1 MATQGVRAGAGGT
14 AMLDDGAVEEL
25 RARVR
30 GRLIRPGDEMYEER
44 RMVWNGMV
52 NRRPALIVE
61 CTGTADVAAAV
72 GFARDRNLPISVRG
86 GGHNVAGTAI
96 ADDAVVVDLSL
107 MNSVRVDPEHRTAW
121 IGGGATLGAV
131 DHETQLFG
139 LAVPAG
145 IMSRT
150 GIGGLSLHGG
160 LGLLTRHYGLTC
172 DNLLSAEV
180 VTADGG
186 VLRADHRNH
195 ADLLWALRGG
205 GGNFG
210 VVTSFEFRLHLVG
223 PEVWMAIVMY
233 PAEQAASIL
242 KFYREFMVNAPDE
255 VMSLA
260 IFWTTPGEAPIP
272 EGARHVPTLILA
284 ACHSGPLDEGEQ
296 VIQPLREAGTALVD
310 LSGPMPFVAA
320 QQLFDPE
327 YPDGRRYYWKSLYL
341 RHLDDE
347 VGAALARHAARRP
360 SPLSSLDI
368 WALGGAM
375 SRVPAEESAFARRDA
390 PFLLGIE
397 ANWDDP
403 GQDEANMAWA
413 REVFRD
419 MQARFPDEG
428 TYLNFPGFVEDGGA
442 LVKQAYAGNYARLQE
457 IKARY
462 DPANLFRSNLNIRPA
477 ETDR

>member
-1 MATQGVRAGAGGT
+1 MATKEARAGAAGAVRIDG
-14 AMLDDGAVEEL
+14 GAVEEL
-25 RARVR
+25 RGRVR
-30 GRLIRPGDEMYEER
+30 GRIILPGDAPYDER
-44 RMVWNGMV
+44 RRVWNGMID
-52 NRRPALIVE
+52 RQPALIVE

-72 GFARDRNLPISVRG
+72 GFARDRGLPISVRG

-96 ADDAVVVDLSL
+96 ADDAVAVDLSL
-107 MNSVRVDPEHRTAW
+107 MNSVWVDPEHHTARV
-121 IGGGATLGAV
+121 GGGATLGAV

-145 IMSRT
+145 VMSRT

-172 DNLLSAEV
+172 DHLLSADV

-186 VLRADHRNH
+186 VLRADSRQH

-210 VVTSFEFRLHLVG
+210 IVTSFEFRLHMVG
-223 PEVWMAIVMY
+223 PEVWLGLVMY
-233 PAEQAASIL
+233 PIEQAASIL
-242 KFYREFMVNAPDE
+242 RFWREFMADAPDE
-255 VMSLA
+255 LMSLA
-260 IFWTTPGEAPIP
+260 IFWTTPGEEPVP
-272 EGARHVPTLILA
+272 EGARGVPTLILA

-296 VIQPLREAGTALVD
+296 AIAPLREAGTPLVD
-310 LSGPMPFVAA
+310 LSGPTPFVSA
-320 QQLFDPE
+320 QQLFDPD

-341 RHLDDE
+341 GHLDDE
-347 VGAALARHAARRP
+347 VAAALAGHAARRP

-375 SRVPAEESAFARRDA
+375 GRVSASESAFARRDA

-403 GQDEANMAWA
+403 GQDAVNMGWA

-419 MQARFPDEG
+419 MQARFPGEG
-428 TYLNFPGFVEDGGA
+428 TYLNFPGFVEDGGDM
-442 LVKQAYAGNYARLQE
+442 VERAYAGNFARLQE
-457 IKARY
+457 VKARY

-477 ETDR
+477 GTHR